1 METKKYNLRSQK
13 SDISQVQF
21 DLHLSD
27 DNEFVTNLLGQNHT
41 MSHQDSDSSVSDS
54 ELDCGQIMHD
64 SDSDGAGPSGCSFNR
79 LHVEKSNKAAHDSDF
94 QETQTL
100 VNQQILSQLTA
111 INDRL
116 SKLEDKPVKKT
127 ADKSK
132 VKGSRVKNH
141 KSTSINKTNSTH
153 AEKSTP
159 TVNTELSSQSG
170 TAQIPSLEYIRA
182 NNQIQRSVEERIK
195 ELQQLAKSGMSE
207 NKIKSQRGS

>member
-1 METKKYNLRSQK
+1 MILTVTVRA
-13 SDISQVQF
+13 QVGVC
-21 DLHLSD
+21 LTGYMLKNPTSLPM
-27 DNEFVTNLLGQNHT
+27 TG
-41 MSHQDSDSSVSDS
+41 
-54 ELDCGQIMHD
+54 
-64 SDSDGAGPSGCSFNR
+64 
-79 LHVEKSNKAAHDSDF
+79 F

-111 INDRL
+111 TNDRL

-132 VKGSRVKNH
+132 VKGSRVSKTH
-141 KSTSINKTNSTH
+141 KSTSINKLDSTH

-159 TVNTELSSQSG
+159 TVNTEMFPQSG

-195 ELQQLAKSGMSE
+195 ELQQLAKSGMSD
-207 NKIKSQRGS
+207 KIKSQRGGTVDVFVKNRVK